1 MKPYPLELRQR
12 IVEAVDQQLSTIE
25 EIAGIFQGHSSY
37 VYTLLRQR
45 RDTQDL
51 ASLPHGGGASAKLES
66 EDREVLVDLV
76 AEQPDATLAELC
88 GRLRTLGGPAVGAW
102 TMCRAL
108 KALGLARKKSPS
120 TPASVTR
127 PG

>member
-1 MKPYPLELRQR
+1 MEALSLDLRERVAAACDEGSDTQR
-12 IVEAVDQQLSTIE
+12 
-25 EIAGIFQGHSSY
+25 EIADRFAVSVAFI
-37 VYTLLRQR
+37 TKLLRR
-45 RDTQDL
+45 RRVTGSV
-51 ASLPHGGGASAKLES
+51 AAKPRGGGRKPALGPR
-66 EDREVLVDLV
+66 DLGRVRRLV

-88 GRLRTLGGPAVGAW
+88 DRLRTLGGPAVGAW

>member
-1 MKPYPLELRQR
+1 MEALSLDLRERVAAACDEGSDTQP
-12 IVEAVDQQLSTIE
+12 
-25 EIAGIFQGHSSY
+25 EIAERFGVSVSFI
-37 VYTLLRQR
+37 TKLLRR
-45 RDTQDL
+45 RTVTGSVD
-51 ASLPHGGGASAKLES
+51 AKPRGGGRRPALGARDLGHV
-66 EDREVLVDLV
+66 RRLV
-76 AEQPDATLAELC
+76 AERPDATLAELC
-88 GRLRTLGGPAVGAW
+88 DRLRARGGPAVGAW

>member
-1 MKPYPLELRQR
+1 MEALSLDLRERVAAACDEGAESQPEVAER
-12 IVEAVDQQLSTIE
+12 FAVSVSFITK
-25 EIAGIFQGHSSY
+25 
-37 VYTLLRQR
+37 LLRR
-45 RDTQDL
+45 RRLTGSV
-51 ASLPHGGGASAKLES
+51 AAKPRGGGRKPALGAGDLG
-66 EDREVLVDLV
+66 RVRRLV

-88 GRLRTLGGPAVGAW
+88 GRLRAGGGPAVGAW

-120 TPASVTR
+120 TRASVTR